1 MFISIDT
8 EKSYDK
14 IYYPFIIKSLSNL
27 GLGMEVNVLNMIKV
41 ISKIKQNYNI
51 LNGERLKDFPLR

>member
-27 GLGMEVNVLNMIKV
+27 GLGMEVNVLNLINGIYKN
-41 ISKIKQNYNI
+41 KQTNKKQPPTTNI
-51 LNGERLKDFPLR
+51 MMKD

>member
-8 EKSYDK
+8 EKSSDK

-27 GLGMEVNVLNMIKV
+27 GLEMEVNALNLINGSYK
-41 ISKIKQNYNI
+41 KRKKKPTTNI
-51 LNGERLKDFPLR
+51 MMKN